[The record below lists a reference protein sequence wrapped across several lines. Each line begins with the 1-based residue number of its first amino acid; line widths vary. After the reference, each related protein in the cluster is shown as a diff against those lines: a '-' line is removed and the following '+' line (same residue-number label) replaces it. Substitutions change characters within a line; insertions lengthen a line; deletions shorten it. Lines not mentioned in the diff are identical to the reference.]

1 MRAGTI
7 DRVVTSVATQLMKAT
22 ACTADRVTER
32 VPAQLAEQF
41 DADAG
46 FLRHNHHQH
55 PGLKIGPDL
64 GQFSAHR
71 VD

>member
-1 MRAGTI
+1 MPGTQ

-22 ACTADRVTER
+22 ACTANIVSER
-32 VPAQLAEQF
+32 VLAQLAEQF

-46 FLRHNHHQH
+46 FLRHNDHQY
-55 PGLKIGPDL
+55 PGLKIGRGL